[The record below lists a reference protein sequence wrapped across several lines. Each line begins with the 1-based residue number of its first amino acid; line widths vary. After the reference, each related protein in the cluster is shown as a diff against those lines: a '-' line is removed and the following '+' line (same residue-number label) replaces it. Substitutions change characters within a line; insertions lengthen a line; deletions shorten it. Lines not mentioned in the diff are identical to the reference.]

1 MSSTSSTDDSG
12 DLFDP
17 LAEELQNVQSV
28 IHVTRENIDALNA
41 KFANLQEP
49 PPMYITE
56 YQELT
61 SKLHDL
67 FVKEH
72 ELMEQLSSQQEEAN
86 KVDQQ
91 IIQLE
96 YTNHQP
102 QYQNQQQS
110 SHQHAHLASIDMVC
124 IWFRIFYIPINM
136 GGFLFIFRRILM
148 QQTVIVEVDVVL

>member
-17 LAEELQNVQSV
+17 LADELQNVQSV

-61 SKLHDL
+61 SKLHEL

-72 ELMEQLSSQQEEAN
+72 ELMEQLTNQQEETN
-86 KVDQQ
+86 KADQQ
-91 IIQLE
+91 KTQLE
-96 YTNHQP
+96 YTNQQL

-110 SHQHAHLASIDMVC
+110 SHQHAHLASIDTVS
-124 IWFRIFYIPINM
+124 IFF
-136 GGFLFIFRRILM
+136 GILYVHIHM
-148 QQTVIVEVDVVL
+148 